1 VVKAN
6 GASKALEKEGI
17 ENDVREGSDRGASGM
32 KTRVVGGKALVRG
45 MRRTRY
51 NDTNLNQG

>member
-17 ENDVREGSDRGASGM
+17 ENYVREGSDRGASGM
-32 KTRVVGGKALVRG
+32 KTRVVDKALVIG

>member
-1 VVKAN
+1 MVKAN
-6 GASKALEKEGI
+6 GAGKALEKEGI
-17 ENDVREGSDRGASGM
+17 ENYVREGSDRGASGM
-32 KTRVVGGKALVRG
+32 KTRGVGKALVIC